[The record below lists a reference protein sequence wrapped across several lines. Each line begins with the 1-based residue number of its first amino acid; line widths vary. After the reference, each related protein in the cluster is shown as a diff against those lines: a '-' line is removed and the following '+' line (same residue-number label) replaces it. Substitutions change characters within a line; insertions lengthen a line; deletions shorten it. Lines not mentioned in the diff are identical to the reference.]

1 MFFEKKNILT
11 MKDLDLNKDM
21 VWTSQRVFIFILKC
35 GNAGKL
41 VFFNSGTPLDHNG
54 VMHFYTHVLGYV
66 GRDGLVKECPRNF
79 G

>member
-21 VWTSQRVFIFILKC
+21 VLTSQRVFIFILKC

-41 VFFNSGTPLDHNG
+41 VYF
-54 VMHFYTHVLGYV
+54 
-66 GRDGLVKECPRNF
+66 
-79 G
+79 